1 MHTRIIITFIPL
13 NYLLKGTL
21 SELSPPKR
29 KSLSSPMGVRVCQER
44 SRGFS
49 PLILI
54 LGQTKK
60 QKTPKIFKQCWKLIS
75 IWQENFSLSK
85 NHLWFFSP
93 VKSQIKYSNKLQLIE
108 IKLDESWGATGSSC
122 QEKLFKMTQGLWLCL
137 WSKSYHLFNWMLP
150 RVWNKYY

>member
-1 MHTRIIITFIPL
+1 MEINRLLYKSNSCNQSHTLCVWSEMHTRIIITFIPL

-60 QKTPKIFKQCWKLIS
+60 QKTPKIFKQRWKLIL

-85 NHLWFFSP
+85 NHLWVFTP
-93 VKSQIKYSNKLQLIE
+93 VKNQIKYSNKLQLIE
-108 IKLDESWGATGSSC
+108 IKLDY
-122 QEKLFKMTQGLWLCL
+122 KIPLLQGKW
-137 WSKSYHLFNWMLP
+137 F
-150 RVWNKYY
+150 